1 MYKFL
6 KKLWHRYIEFTMEQ
20 YAERPKIRPKK
31 IYKVGNKKF
40 VRTKRLTRGPIPKT
54 RYEK

>member
-6 KKLWHRYIEFTMEQ
+6 KKWWNRYMEFTMEQ
-20 YAERPKIRPKK
+20 YAERPTI
-31 IYKVGNKKF
+31 IYKVGKKKF
-40 VRTKRLTRGPIPKT
+40 VRTKKLTKGPIPRT